1 MDASLPTYDLFV
13 GVDIAAATATVA
25 WQRPGA
31 PLSRPLTIPQTP
43 AGYAALRARLHAS
56 GVAPARTLIVMEA
69 TGSYWIT
76 LATTLQQAGY
86 AVSVINPAQAHAFAK
101 ALRKR
106 AKTAAIDAQTLTQLA
121 ALLPPAPWT
130 PPPVV

>member
-1 MDASLPTYDLFV
+1 MVASLPAYDLFV

-25 WQRPGA
+25 WQRAGA

-43 AGYAALRARLHAS
+43 AGYTALSARLQAS
-56 GVAPARTLIVMEA
+56 GVTPARTLIVMEA

-76 LATTLQQAGY
+76 LATTLHQAGY

-101 ALRKR
+101 ALLKR
-106 AKTAAIDAQTLTQLA
+106 AKTDAIDAQTLT
-121 ALLPPAPWT
+121 
-130 PPPVV
+130 